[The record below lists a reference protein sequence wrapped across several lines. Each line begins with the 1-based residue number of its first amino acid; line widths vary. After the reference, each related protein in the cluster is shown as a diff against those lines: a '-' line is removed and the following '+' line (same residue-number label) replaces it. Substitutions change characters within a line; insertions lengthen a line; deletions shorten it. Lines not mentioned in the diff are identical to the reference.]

1 MNFKSG
7 QYDNIYIMEK
17 EGAVYIVNPQKLKIN
32 KLVYATNSCTLY
44 EDDDDKLKRVIS
56 TTPIYEIE
64 NIPAESYFKIE
75 DIDSFEDGLGEG
87 TNIQYYAEEI
97 HWENGDV
104 EKESWSL
111 GIKSLRKKTFFNE
124 GDELNLTEVSL
135 KKKKIGE
142 EEGYVK

>member
-1 MNFKSG
+1 VNFKSG
-7 QYDNIYIMEK
+7 EYGNIHILEK
-17 EGAVYIVNPQKLKIN
+17 EGTVYIVNPQKLKIN

-44 EDDDDKLKRVIS
+44 ENEDDKLKRVIS
-56 TTPIYEIE
+56 STPIYEIE

-75 DIDSFEDGLGEG
+75 DIDPFEDGLGDG
-87 TNIQYYAEEI
+87 TNISYYAEEI

>member
-7 QYDNIYIMEK
+7 EYGNIHIMEK

-44 EDDDDKLKRVIS
+44 EDKDDKLKRVIS
-56 TTPIYEIE
+56 STPIYEIE
-64 NIPAESYFKIE
+64 NIPAESYFRIE
-75 DIDSFEDGLGEG
+75 DIDPYEDGLGDG
-87 TNIQYYAEEI
+87 TNISYYAEEI

-142 EEGYVK
+142 EKGYVK

>member
-7 QYDNIYIMEK
+7 QYGNIHIMEK

-44 EDDDDKLKRVIS
+44 EDENDKLKRVIS
-56 TTPIYEIE
+56 STPIYEIK

-75 DIDSFEDGLGEG
+75 DIDPFEDGLGNG
-87 TNIQYYAEEI
+87 TSIRYYMEEI

-104 EKESWSL
+104 EKESWRL
-111 GIKSLRKKTFFNE
+111 EIKENKALT
-124 GDELNLTEVSL
+124 LTEVSL
-135 KKKKIGE
+135 DQKKIGE
-142 EEGYVK
+142 EEGYIK

>member
-1 MNFKSG
+1 MKEQIKQLLTAQKKNKALI
-7 QYDNIYIMEK
+7 DYINGVK
-17 EGAVYIVNPQKLKIN
+17 ENHKVE
-32 KLVYATNSCTLY
+32 TN
-44 EDDDDKLKRVIS
+44 EDDKLKRVIS
-56 TTPIYEIE
+56 STPIYEIE

-75 DIDSFEDGLGEG
+75 DIDSYEDGLGDG
-87 TNIQYYAEEI
+87 TNISYYAEEI

-104 EKESWSL
+104 EKEGWSL

>member
-7 QYDNIYIMEK
+7 EYGNIHIMEK

-44 EDDDDKLKRVIS
+44 EDKDDKLKRVIS
-56 TTPIYEIE
+56 STPIYEIE

-75 DIDSFEDGLGEG
+75 DIDPYEDGLGDG
-87 TNIQYYAEEI
+87 TNISYYAEEI

-111 GIKSLRKKTFFNE
+111 GIKSLKNKTFFNE

>member
-7 QYDNIYIMEK
+7 EYGNIHIMEK
-17 EGAVYIVNPQKLKIN
+17 EGIVYIVNPQKLKIN
-32 KLVYATNSCTLY
+32 KLVDATNSCTLY
-44 EDDDDKLKRVIS
+44 EDKDDKLKRVIS
-56 TTPIYEIE
+56 STPIYEIE

-75 DIDSFEDGLGEG
+75 DIDPFEDGLGDG
-87 TNIQYYAEEI
+87 TNISYYAEEI

-104 EKESWSL
+104 EKEGWSL
-111 GIKSLRKKTFFNE
+111 GVKKLRKKTFFNE

-142 EEGYVK
+142 EKGYVK

>member
-7 QYDNIYIMEK
+7 EYGNIHIMEK

-44 EDDDDKLKRVIS
+44 EDDKLKRIIS
-56 TTPIYEIE
+56 STPIYEIK

-75 DIDSFEDGLGEG
+75 DIDPFEDGLGDG
-87 TNIQYYAEEI
+87 TNISYYAEEI
-97 HWENGDV
+97 HWGNGDV
-104 EKESWSL
+104 EKGSWSL
-111 GIKSLRKKTFFNE
+111 GVKTSRKKTFFNE
-124 GDELNLTEVSL
+124 GDELNLTEVLL

-142 EEGYVK
+142 EAGYVK

>member
-7 QYDNIYIMEK
+7 EYGNIHIMEK
-17 EGAVYIVNPQKLKIN
+17 EGAVYIVNPQQLKIN

-44 EDDDDKLKRVIS
+44 EDKDDKLKRVIS
-56 TTPIYEIE
+56 STPIYQIE

-75 DIDSFEDGLGEG
+75 DIDPYEDGLGDD
-87 TNIQYYAEEI
+87 TNISYYAEEI

-111 GIKSLRKKTFFNE
+111 GIKSLRKKTFF
-124 GDELNLTEVSL
+124 LHFLLFS
-135 KKKKIGE
+135 
-142 EEGYVK
+142 

>member
-7 QYDNIYIMEK
+7 EYGNIHIMEK

-44 EDDDDKLKRVIS
+44 EDEDDKLKRVIS
-56 TTPIYEIE
+56 STPIYEIE

-75 DIDSFEDGLGEG
+75 DIDPFEDGLGDG
-87 TNIQYYAEEI
+87 TNISYYAEEI

-104 EKESWSL
+104 EKKGWQL
-111 GIKSLRKKTFFNE
+111 GKNEDKT
-124 GDELNLTEVSL
+124 LTLTEVSL
-135 KKKKIGE
+135 EQKKIGE
-142 EEGYVK
+142 EKGYVK

>member
-7 QYDNIYIMEK
+7 EYGNIHIMEK

-44 EDDDDKLKRVIS
+44 EDEDGKLKRVIS
-56 TTPIYEIE
+56 STPIYEIE
-64 NIPAESYFKIE
+64 NILAESYFKIE
-75 DIDSFEDGLGEG
+75 DIDPFEDGLGG
-87 TNIQYYAEEI
+87 STNIRYYAEEI

-104 EKESWSL
+104 EKEGWQL
-111 GIKSLRKKTFFNE
+111 GKNEDKT
-124 GDELNLTEVSL
+124 LTLTEVSL
-135 KKKKIGE
+135 EQRKIGE

>member
-7 QYDNIYIMEK
+7 EYGNIHIMEK

-44 EDDDDKLKRVIS
+44 EDKDDKLKRVIS
-56 TTPIYEIE
+56 LTPIYEIE

-75 DIDSFEDGLGEG
+75 DIDPFEDGLGDG
-87 TNIQYYAEEI
+87 TNISYYAEEI

-104 EKESWSL
+104 EKEGWSL
-111 GIKSLRKKTFFNE
+111 GVKKLRKKTFFNE

-142 EEGYVK
+142 EKGYVK

>member
-7 QYDNIYIMEK
+7 EYGNIHIMEK

-44 EDDDDKLKRVIS
+44 EDKDDKLKRVIS
-56 TTPIYEIE
+56 STPIYEIE

-75 DIDSFEDGLGEG
+75 DIDPFEDGLGDG
-87 TNIQYYAEEI
+87 TNISYYAEEI

-104 EKESWSL
+104 EKEGWSL
-111 GIKSLRKKTFFNE
+111 GIKSLRKKTFFNK
-124 GDELNLTEVSL
+124 GDELSLTEVSL

>member
-7 QYDNIYIMEK
+7 EYGNIHIMEK

-44 EDDDDKLKRVIS
+44 EDKDDKLKRVIS
-56 TTPIYEIE
+56 STPIYEIE

-75 DIDSFEDGLGEG
+75 DIDPFEDGLGDG
-87 TNIQYYAEEI
+87 TNISYYAEEI

-104 EKESWSL
+104 EKKGWQL
-111 GIKSLRKKTFFNE
+111 GKNEDKT
-124 GDELNLTEVSL
+124 LTLTEVSL
-135 KKKKIGE
+135 EQKKIGE
-142 EEGYVK
+142 EKGYVK

>member
-7 QYDNIYIMEK
+7 EYGNIHIMEK

-44 EDDDDKLKRVIS
+44 EDKDDKLKRVIS
-56 TTPIYEIE
+56 STPIYEIE

-75 DIDSFEDGLGEG
+75 DIDPFEDGLGNG
-87 TNIQYYAEEI
+87 TSIRYYTEEI

-104 EKESWSL
+104 EKESWRL
-111 GIKSLRKKTFFNE
+111 EIKEDKALT
-124 GDELNLTEVSL
+124 LTEVSL
-135 KKKKIGE
+135 DQKKIGE
-142 EEGYVK
+142 EKGYVK

>member
-7 QYDNIYIMEK
+7 EYGNIHIMEK

-44 EDDDDKLKRVIS
+44 EDKDDKLKRVIS
-56 TTPIYEIE
+56 STPIYEIE

-75 DIDSFEDGLGEG
+75 DIDPFEDGLGDG
-87 TNIQYYAEEI
+87 TNISYYAEEI

-104 EKESWSL
+104 EKEGWSL
-111 GIKSLRKKTFFNE
+111 GVKKLRKKTFFNE